1 MPWSLPL
8 KTLLL
13 AASALL
19 TRASPNTCQPRAL
32 QPFMPI
38 YHIIG
43 NVTTDDATGEVTQV
57 ESINDVSSVI
67 KYKGIYH
74 IFHQCCHVRA
84 LLAPCCAA
92 MCCAVDV
99 PHAAL
104 CAVLLA
110 LCAVRV
116 HCSLCAVRC
125 ALRCAAC
132 GRVLLRGVP
141 HILRDN

>member
-1 MPWSLPL
+1 MPPSLPL
-8 KTLLL
+8 KLLLL

-19 TRASPNTCQPRAL
+19 TRSSPNTCQPRAL

-74 IFHQCCHVRA
+74 IFHQCCQVRA
-84 LLAPCCAA
+84 LLAQ
-92 MCCAVDV
+92 
-99 PHAAL
+99 
-104 CAVLLA
+104 
-110 LCAVRV
+110 
-116 HCSLCAVRC
+116 S
-125 ALRCAAC
+125 
-132 GRVLLRGVP
+132 
-141 HILRDN
+141 